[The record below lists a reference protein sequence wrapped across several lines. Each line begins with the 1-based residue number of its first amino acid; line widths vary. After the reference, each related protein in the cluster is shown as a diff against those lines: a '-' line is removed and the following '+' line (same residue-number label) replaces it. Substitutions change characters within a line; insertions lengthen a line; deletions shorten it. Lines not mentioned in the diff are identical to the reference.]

1 MRMFLFVANRSFSAN
16 SSMNM
21 FVCLGLFVAN
31 RSISAKPSI
40 EILIYLGLF
49 VANRDLMKL
58 SARLSERLDLSL
70 LQIELLADS
79 GAMNLY
85 RFISVANRTF
95 RGIGPRTI
103 ALSIYISLLQI
114 ELLHR

>member
-21 FVCLGLFVAN
+21 FVCLGFFVAN
-31 RSISAKPSI
+31 RSFSAKPSI

-49 VANRDLMKL
+49 VANRDLMEL
-58 SARLSERLDLSL
+58 TARLHQCLDLSL

-85 RFISVANRTF
+85 TFIFVANRTF
-95 RGIGPRTI
+95 RDNGAKYYST
-103 ALSIYISLLQI
+103 
-114 ELLHR
+114 